1 MQIVK
6 YRRIFFTGSLILIAV
21 ALYALFAYGLNLGSD
36 FTGGTVMEI
45 EYNVARPD
53 LANLKT
59 SLAQTKLESLSVAPT
74 GEKGLIVKAKVISDT
89 EKDTIDKALSLG
101 GKSPFTERRFSQV
114 GPSLGKELSRK
125 GMIAIGLVV
134 LLIIIFIAFAFRQ
147 VSKHHMSSWK
157 YGVAAIIALIHDIT
171 ISAGAMA
178 LLGHFYGAEADA
190 LFLTALLTILGLSVN
205 DTIVVFDRI
214 RENLNRHSS
223 NDYAEVAGISI
234 NETYIRS
241 INTTLT
247 IIITLV
253 CLFMFGPES
262 TRYFSAVLL
271 VGMTVGTYSSIFV
284 ASNLLVEWEAWQRR
298 YSLTS
303 SRKK

>member
-1 MQIVK
+1 MHIVK
-6 YRRIFFTGSLILIAV
+6 YKRVFFAGSLIMIGI
-21 ALYALFAYGLNLGSD
+21 ALYALFSYGLNLGSD
-36 FTGGTVMEI
+36 FTGGTIMEV
-45 EYNVARPD
+45 EYANARP
-53 LANLKT
+53 NMTELKT
-59 SLAQTKLESLSVAPT
+59 SLDTLKLPSLSVLPV
-74 GEKGLIVKAKVISDT
+74 GEKGLILKAKNISEVEKDGVNKVLSQDGKSLFT
-89 EKDTIDKALSLG
+89 EK
-101 GKSPFTERRFSQV
+101 RFSEV

-125 GMIAIGLVV
+125 GLIAIVIVV
-134 LLIIIFIAFAFRQ
+134 ILIILFIAFAFRQ
-147 VSKHHMSSWK
+147 VSAHHMQSWK

-171 ISAGAMA
+171 ISSGAMA

-190 LFLTALLTILGLSVN
+190 LFLTALLTILALSVN

-223 NDYAEVAGISI
+223 NNFGEVAGISI
-234 NETYIRS
+234 DETYIRS

-284 ASNLLVEWEAWQRR
+284 ASNLLVEWEAWQRGKAVAKA
-298 YSLTS
+298 
-303 SRKK
+303 KK

>member
-6 YRRIFFTGSLILIAV
+6 YRRIFFTGSLILVGI
-21 ALYALFAYGLNLGSD
+21 ALYSLFSFSLNLGSD
-36 FTGGTVMEI
+36 FTGGTIMEI
-45 EYNVARPD
+45 EYVGARPNVAD
-53 LANLKT
+53 IKTALA
-59 SLAQTKLESLSVAPT
+59 STKLESLSVVPM
-74 GEKGLIVKAKVISDT
+74 GEKGLIVKAKVISDA
-89 EKDTIDKALSLG
+89 EKDTVNKALSLG
-101 GKSPFTERRFSQV
+101 GKAQFTEKRFSQV

-125 GMIAIGLVV
+125 GMIAIVLVV

-147 VSKHHMSSWK
+147 VSKHHMASWK
-157 YGVAAIIALIHDIT
+157 YGVAAIIALVHDIT

-214 RENLNRHSS
+214 RENLNRHES
-223 NDYAEVAGISI
+223 NDFAEVAGISI

-247 IIITLV
+247 IIITLI
-253 CLFMFGPES
+253 CLLIFGPES

-284 ASNLLVEWEAWQRR
+284 ASNLLVEWETWQRR
-298 YSLTS
+298 RLAVKV
-303 SRKK
+303 KK

>member
-1 MQIVK
+1 MNIVK
-6 YRRIFFTGSLILIAV
+6 YRRIFFTGSIILIAV
-21 ALYALFAYGLNLGSD
+21 ALYSLFSFGLNLGSD

-45 EYNVARPD
+45 EYNQARPNVTD
-53 LANLKT
+53 IKAALVT
-59 SLAQTKLESLSVAPT
+59 TKLESLSVVPL
-74 GEKGLIVKAKVISDT
+74 GEKGLIVKAKVISET
-89 EKDTIDKALSLG
+89 EKDMFTKALSLD
-101 GKSPFTERRFSQV
+101 GKAQFAEKRFSQV
-114 GPSLGKELSRK
+114 GPSLGKELTRK
-125 GMIAIGLVV
+125 GLIAIVLVV
-134 LLIIIFIAFAFRQ
+134 LLIVIFIAFAFRQ
-147 VSKHHMSSWK
+147 VSKHHMASWK
-157 YGVAAIIALIHDIT
+157 YGVAAIIALVHDVT

-205 DTIVVFDRI
+205 DSIVVFDRI
-214 RENLNRHSS
+214 RENLNRHAS

-247 IIITLV
+247 IIITLI
-253 CLFMFGPES
+253 CLLIFGPES

-284 ASNLLVEWEAWQRR
+284 ASNLLVEWESWQRR
-298 YSLTS
+298 RLVASA
-303 SRKK
+303 KK

>member
-6 YRRIFFTGSLILIAV
+6 YRRIFFTGSLILIAI
-21 ALYALFAYGLNLGSD
+21 ALYSLFSYGLNLGSD

-45 EYNVARPD
+45 EYAQARPSID
-53 LANLKT
+53 VVKT
-59 SLAQTKLESLSVAPT
+59 ALVATHLDSLSVVPV
-74 GEKGLIVKAKVISDT
+74 GERGLIVKAKVISDI
-89 EKDTIDKALSLG
+89 EKEAVNKALSLD
-101 GKSPFTERRFSQV
+101 GKSQFIEKQFSQV

-125 GMIAIGLVV
+125 GMIAIVLVV

-157 YGVAAIIALIHDIT
+157 YGVAAIIALVHDIT

-214 RENLNRHSS
+214 RENLNRHTS

-247 IIITLV
+247 IIITLI

-262 TRYFSAVLL
+262 TRYFSAILL

-298 YSLTS
+298 SALS
-303 SRKK
+303 KVKK

>member
-6 YRRIFFTGSLILIAV
+6 YRRIFFTGSLILIGV
-21 ALYALFAYGLNLGSD
+21 ALYSLFSFGLNLGSD

-45 EYNVARPD
+45 EYAGVRPNVAD
-53 LANLKT
+53 VKTALAN
-59 SLAQTKLESLSVAPT
+59 TKLESLSVVSVR
-74 GEKGLIVKAKVISDT
+74 EKGLIVKAKVISET
-89 EKDTIDKALSLG
+89 EKETINKALSLD
-101 GKSPFTERRFSQV
+101 GKAQFTEKRFSQV
-114 GPSLGKELSRK
+114 GPSLGKELTRK
-125 GMIAIGLVV
+125 GMIAIVLVV
-134 LLIIIFIAFAFRQ
+134 LLIIIFVAVAFRQ
-147 VSKHHMSSWK
+147 VSKHYMKSWK

-214 RENLNRHSS
+214 RENLNRHAS
-223 NDYAEVAGISI
+223 NDFAEVAGISI

-247 IIITLV
+247 IIITLI
-253 CLFMFGPES
+253 CLLIFGPES

-284 ASNLLVEWEAWQRR
+284 ASNLLVEWEAWQRGR
-298 YSLTS
+298 SVAKA
-303 SRKK
+303 KK

>member
-1 MQIVK
+1 
-6 YRRIFFTGSLILIAV
+6 
-21 ALYALFAYGLNLGSD
+21 
-36 FTGGTVMEI
+36 MEI
-45 EYNVARPD
+45 EYAQARPSID
-53 LANLKT
+53 VVKT
-59 SLAQTKLESLSVAPT
+59 ALVATHLDSLSVVPV
-74 GEKGLIVKAKVISDT
+74 GERGLIVKAKVISDI
-89 EKDTIDKALSLG
+89 EKEAVNKALSLD
-101 GKSPFTERRFSQV
+101 GKSQFIEKQFSQV

-125 GMIAIGLVV
+125 GMIAIVLVV

-157 YGVAAIIALIHDIT
+157 YGVAAIIALVHDIT

-214 RENLNRHSS
+214 RENLNRHTS

-247 IIITLV
+247 IIITLI

-262 TRYFSAVLL
+262 TRYFSAILL

-298 YSLTS
+298 SALS
-303 SRKK
+303 KVKK